1 MTAFEEF
8 GVMPEI
14 GKAVEEMEWLLPT
27 DVQAEAIPLILGGGD
42 VLMAAETGSG
52 KTGAFC
58 LPILQITWESL
69 KELQGCRKKGAGGE
83 GEAAVTETW
92 QMSVFDRA
100 PALAVSPEV
109 RERERILGLLN
120 CSLQGLTC
128 QSREQ
133 REWHGARSTRG
144 VTARGKYYYEATVQD
159 EGLCR
164 LGYSTDQASL
174 DLGTCKV
181 IS

>member
-14 GKAVEEMEWLLPT
+14 GKAVEEMDWLLPT

-69 KELQGCRKKGAGGE
+69 KDLKDGKTGPSSKVQISDKWG
-83 GEAAVTETW
+83 
-92 QMSVFDRA
+92 MSFFDRG
-100 PALAVSPEV
+100 PALAVSPD
-109 RERERILGLLN
+109 GLK
-120 CSLQGLTC
+120 C

-133 REWHGARSTRG
+133 KEWHGARAVKG
-144 VTARGKYYYEATVQD
+144 VTGR
-159 EGLCR
+159 
-164 LGYSTDQASL
+164 
-174 DLGTCKV
+174 
-181 IS
+181 

>member
-14 GKAVEEMEWLLPT
+14 GKAVEEMDWLLPT
-27 DVQAEAIPLILGGGD
+27 DVQSEAIPLILGGGD

-69 KELQGCRKKGAGGE
+69 KDLQDGKKGGTTDSST
-83 GEAAVTETW
+83 VTDKW
-92 QMSVFDRA
+92 GMSFFDRG
-100 PALAVSPEV
+100 PAIAVSPD
-109 RERERILGLLN
+109 GLK
-120 CSLQGLTC
+120 C

-133 REWHGARSTRG
+133 REWHGTRAVKG
-144 VTARGKYYYEATVQD
+144 VTGR
-159 EGLCR
+159 
-164 LGYSTDQASL
+164 
-174 DLGTCKV
+174 
-181 IS
+181 